1 MLVLRIVSCVV
12 SWIVVSIVFN
22 VLFMFHG
29 YNMAYISLVM
39 APGILPFIPFFLSK
53 PHYGYRWVYI
63 LLGIVIQVLF
73 NFCDLLWD
81 NIEVLLIGVVGISL
95 FYYSFFVSVSRSAS
109 VIYCVVIF
117 NFLFIF
123 LLAQQFYIYN
133 EFRSK
138 NICFI
143 SEWYCGSECYKDYIQ
158 ISCKTKEWQSEVFHG
173 LPGSTYNFGMKDN
186 NIFVKFEDHHKKR
199 VFILKDGRFEEH

>member
-1 MLVLRIVSCVV
+1 MLVLRIVSGVV

-73 NFCDLLWD
+73 NFCDLLWG

-138 NICFI
+138 IYALYLSGIVGLNVIKIIFRFHVKPR
-143 SEWYCGSECYKDYIQ
+143 SGNRKFFMDY
-158 ISCKTKEWQSEVFHG
+158 
-173 LPGSTYNFGMKDN
+173 
-186 NIFVKFEDHHKKR
+186 R
-199 VFILKDGRFEEH
+199 VVLIILE